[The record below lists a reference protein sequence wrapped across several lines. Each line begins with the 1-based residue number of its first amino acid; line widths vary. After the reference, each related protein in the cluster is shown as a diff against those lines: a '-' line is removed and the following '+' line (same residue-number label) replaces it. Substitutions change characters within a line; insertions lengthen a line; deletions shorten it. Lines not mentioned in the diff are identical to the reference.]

1 MNEWFNFI
9 FSLKGPYKNRYYFLH
24 FKNNKSEAEFFL
36 EGYRIVELGLN
47 PIFLAVS
54 SVLTSVS

>member
-1 MNEWFNFI
+1 MNDFI
-9 FSLKGPYKNRYYFLH
+9 LYSVSKGPIKIGIILH
-24 FKNNKSEAEFFL
+24 FKNNKSKAEFFL